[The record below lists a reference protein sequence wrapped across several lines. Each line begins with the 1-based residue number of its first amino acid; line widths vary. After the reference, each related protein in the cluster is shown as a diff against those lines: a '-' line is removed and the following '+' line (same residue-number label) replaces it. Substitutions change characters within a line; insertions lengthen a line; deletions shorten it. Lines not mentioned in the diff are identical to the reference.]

1 MNQGPYGPSPTP
13 LAPSGFG
20 NGPPPSGYGS
30 GGPPY
35 GGGGPPVDD
44 TMGWV
49 AIATGALGWLSC
61 CCTPI
66 PFIGL
71 LFALGGLVFAVVATI
86 TGYLALQKAKQQNSR
101 TDLAM
106 IGLVL
111 GAVRL
116 GLTVLG
122 IVAVVVLMALGLGA
136 GILEGITHPR

>member
-1 MNQGPYGPSPTP
+1 MNQGPYGPTPTP

-20 NGPPPSGYGS
+20 APPPSPGY
-30 GGPPY
+30 GGPP
-35 GGGGPPVDD
+35 GGPPVDD

-49 AIATGALGWLSC
+49 AVVCSSLSWLTC

-66 PFIGL
+66 PLVGIFGAFGGL
-71 LFALGGLVFAVVATI
+71 LFAVVGAVC
-86 TGYLALQKAKQQNSR
+86 GYLALQKAKQQSSR

-122 IVAVVVLMALGLGA
+122 IVAVIVLMALGLGV
-136 GILEGITHPR
+136 GILEGITHPQ